1 MTRQNPRKK
10 FESDREWFC
19 NNLSSIR
26 EKYPKNYFIAI
37 KDKKVIACAIELK
50 ELKEL
55 VVKQGENPDELVM
68 DLVYPERFDEE
79 LKNQKFKTRIVKNI
93 Y

>member
-1 MTRQNPRKK
+1 MNRQNPRKR

-26 EKYPKNYFIAI
+26 EKYPKNHFVAV
-37 KDKKVIACAIELK
+37 KDKKVIASAIELK

-55 VVKQGENPDELVM
+55 VAKQGEDPYELVM
-68 DLVYPERFDEE
+68 DLIYPERFDEQ
-79 LKNQKFKTRIVKNI
+79 LKKEKFKTRIIKEAS
-93 Y
+93 